1 MKSYLKI
8 GHLLFF
14 LKGCIFVFLI
24 TAIFLFITPSISF
37 GEENVFTVN
46 NVKVKGRIDINFSRN
61 KYFNKA
67 FSKSFDSLMNKILLT
82 RDLKKVDDI
91 KLNEIKDLIKSFQ
104 VLEESFRNEEYKISL
119 KIFFSDIK
127 VKKFLAKKNIS
138 YTQPDN
144 ISAIFYPVL
153 FVNDEIKD
161 ANENFFYKLW
171 PEVKLENEII
181 NFILPLEDLD
191 DISKI
196 VKIKNKIEEI
206 NVEDL
211 VNKYDV
217 ENYVFAL
224 ADHQNSKLNVYLKMK
239 FKNNIVSKNILY
251 DIDNIKDESK
261 LNYILEDLKLKITD
275 VWKEENLINLLMPL
289 SIQVEFKNSN
299 IKNLDELRNTLY
311 KISIIDNYTL
321 EEFNIKNSIFKIYYY
336 GDPKKLRS
344 ELLKFGYQLKNDK
357 GFWQLYLNE

>member
-1 MKSYLKI
+1 MKNYLKLEYLI
-8 GHLLFF
+8 LSLREYIFIF
-14 LKGCIFVFLI
+14 L
-24 TAIFLFITPSISF
+24 TATILLFITPAKSF
-37 GEENVFTVN
+37 GEENVFTIN
-46 NVKVKGRIDINFSRN
+46 NVKVKGRIDVNFSRN
-61 KYFNKA
+61 KYFDKA
-67 FSKSFDSLMNKILLT
+67 FLNSFESLMNKILLT
-82 RDLKKVDDI
+82 RDLEKVDNI
-91 KLNEIKDLIKSFQ
+91 KLEEIKNLVKSFQ
-104 VLEESFRNEEYKISL
+104 VLEESFSKDEYNINL
-119 KIFFSDIK
+119 KIFYSDLK

-161 ANENFFYKLW
+161 TNENFFYKLW
-171 PEVKLENEII
+171 SEIKIKNEII

-196 VKIKNKIEEI
+196 AKMKDRIEEI

-211 VNKYDV
+211 VNKYDI

-224 ADHQNSKLNVYLKMK
+224 IDHQDKKLNVYLKMK

-251 DIDNIKDESK
+251 NINNIEDVSK
-261 LNYILEDLKLKITD
+261 LNFILKDLKLKITD

-289 SIQVEFKNSN
+289 AIQVEFKNSN
-299 IKNLDELRNTLY
+299 IKDLDALKNTFY

-344 ELLKFGYQLKNDK
+344 ELHKFGYQLKNDQ
-357 GFWQLYLNE
+357 GFWQLYTNE